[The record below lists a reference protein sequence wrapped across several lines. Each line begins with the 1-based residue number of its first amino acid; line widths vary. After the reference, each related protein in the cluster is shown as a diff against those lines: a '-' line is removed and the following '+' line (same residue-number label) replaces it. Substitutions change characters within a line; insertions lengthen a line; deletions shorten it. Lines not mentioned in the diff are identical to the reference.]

1 MAININNDNL
11 TIRINQNEMNQ
22 EKNTP
27 SSNSLNIYPKKDI
40 KTPDITQNEN
50 LIICTPQPKLKNI
63 IEALLFAENNPL
75 ALNRLIEITNSTP
88 ENIIKV
94 IEELNTEYETTER
107 TFRIE
112 KVANGFQLYTL
123 PEYSQWV
130 RILYKSSYHR
140 LSRPALETLAIII
153 YNQPIT
159 RPEIEKLRG
168 VDCSGPLL
176 TLLER
181 KLIRIEGRAKKPG
194 GPFLYGTGKEF
205 LRYFG
210 LSTLNDL
217 PSKDE
222 LEAFLQR
229 RSE

>member
-1 MAININNDNL
+1 MENTKQEQNCPDTINESKVDL
-11 TIRINQNEMNQ
+11 
-22 EKNTP
+22 
-27 SSNSLNIYPKKDI
+27 SL
-40 KTPDITQNEN
+40 TQNEETKLPTSTMDN
-50 LIICTPQPKLKNI
+50 IERPISPKIELRNI

-75 ALNRLIEITNSTP
+75 TLNRFIEITNNNP
-88 ENIIKV
+88 EDIIQA
-94 IEELNTEYETTER
+94 IGELNKEYESSNR
-107 TFRIE
+107 SFRIE
-112 KVANGFQLYTL
+112 KVANGYQLYTL

-130 RILYKSSYHR
+130 RSLYKNPYHR
-140 LSRPALETLAIII
+140 LSRAALETLAIIV

-181 KLIRIEGRAKKPG
+181 KLIRIEGRARKPG

-210 LSTLNDL
+210 ISSLNDL
-217 PSKDE
+217 PSKEE
-222 LEAFLQR
+222 LGAFLQR
-229 RSE
+229 QGDQNK

>member
-1 MAININNDNL
+1 MTENNQIPDTKDIDKAITIANDN
-11 TIRINQNEMNQ
+11 T

-27 SSNSLNIYPKKDI
+27 AQENNRDIKNDAPINSSSNASNLN
-40 KTPDITQNEN
+40 
-50 LIICTPQPKLKNI
+50 NI
-63 IEALLFAENNPL
+63 IEALLFSENNPL
-75 ALNRLIEITNSTP
+75 TLTRLAEITNAP
-88 ENIIKV
+88 NQDIVNV
-94 IEELNTEYETTER
+94 IAELNKDYQTTNR

-112 KVANGFQLYTL
+112 KVANGYQLYTL

-130 RILYKSSYHR
+130 RLLYKTSYHR

-159 RPEIEKLRG
+159 RPEIEKFRG

-210 LSTLNDL
+210 LASLNDL
-217 PSKDE
+217 PNKEE
-222 LEAFLQR
+222 LSAFLQR
-229 RSE
+229 RSEQL

>member
-1 MAININNDNL
+1 MEITNNHDDLNKNSTNIANKVASADSKPTVN
-11 TIRINQNEMNQ
+11 
-22 EKNTP
+22 
-27 SSNSLNIYPKKDI
+27 
-40 KTPDITQNEN
+40 
-50 LIICTPQPKLKNI
+50 LKNI
-63 IEALLFAENNPL
+63 VEALLFAENNPL
-75 ALNRLIEITNSTP
+75 TISRLIEIINDAG
-88 ENIIKV
+88 ENIVQAIS
-94 IEELNTEYETTER
+94 ELNKEYELTGR

-123 PEYSQWV
+123 PEYSVWV
-130 RILYKSSYHR
+130 RTLYKSSYHS
-140 LSRPALETLAIII
+140 LSRPALETLAIVI

-159 RPEIEKLRG
+159 RSEIEKLRG
-168 VDCSGPLL
+168 VDCTGPLL

-217 PSKDE
+217 PSKEE
-222 LEAFLQR
+222 LQSFLQQQ
-229 RSE
+229 SEKNIE

>member
-1 MAININNDNL
+1 METDNKL
-11 TIRINQNEMNQ
+11 DRPLSSKESVVSD
-22 EKNTP
+22 NTV
-27 SSNSLNIYPKKDI
+27 
-40 KTPDITQNEN
+40 
-50 LIICTPQPKLKNI
+50 TPQFNLKLI

-75 ALNRLIEITNSTP
+75 TLNRLNEISNGTS
-88 ENIIKV
+88 EDILKSID
-94 IEELNTEYETTER
+94 ELNKEYEATNR
-107 TFRIE
+107 SFRIE

-130 RILYKSSYHR
+130 RNLYKSSYHR

-153 YNQPIT
+153 YNQPAT

-168 VDCSGPLL
+168 VDCSGPIL

-181 KLIRIEGRAKKPG
+181 KLVRIEGRARKPG

-210 LSTLNDL
+210 LVSLNDL

-222 LEAFLQR
+222 LQAFLLRQG
-229 RSE
+229 ETK

>member
-1 MAININNDNL
+1 MESNI
-11 TIRINQNEMNQ
+11 
-22 EKNTP
+22 K
-27 SSNSLNIYPKKDI
+27 
-40 KTPDITQNEN
+40 NEN
-50 LIICTPQPKLKNI
+50 QVPLLNEPNTEILKETNVREKSITVPQASLKLI

-75 ALNRLIEITNSTP
+75 TLSRLAEISEGIP
-88 ENIIKV
+88 EEILKSID
-94 IEELNTEYETTER
+94 ELNIEYEASNR

-112 KVANGFQLYTL
+112 KVANGYQLYTL
-123 PEYSQWV
+123 PEYSHWV
-130 RILYKSSYHR
+130 RNLYKSSYHR

-153 YNQPIT
+153 YNQPVT

-168 VDCSGPLL
+168 VDCSGPIL

-181 KLIRIEGRAKKPG
+181 KLVRIEGRAKKPG

-210 LSTLNDL
+210 LASLNDL

-222 LEAFLQR
+222 LQAFLLR
-229 RSE
+229 RGEIK

>member
-1 MAININNDNL
+1 MIPDCP
-11 TIRINQNEMNQ
+11 EFD
-22 EKNTP
+22 
-27 SSNSLNIYPKKDI
+27 SNSKDEIAENTQDPINLPAPNHIDDRQATTVLGQADI
-40 KTPDITQNEN
+40 KSIV
-50 LIICTPQPKLKNI
+50 
-63 IEALLFAENNPL
+63 EALLFSENNPL
-75 ALNRLIEITNSTP
+75 TLNRLIEITNASP
-88 ENIIKV
+88 EAIVEAVRVLN
-94 IEELNTEYETTER
+94 EEYQISNR

-123 PEYSQWV
+123 PEYSPWV
-130 RILYKSSYHR
+130 RLLYKTSYHR

-159 RPEIEKLRG
+159 RPEIEKFRG

-210 LSTLNDL
+210 LASLNDL
-217 PSKDE
+217 PNKEE
-222 LEAFLQR
+222 LGLFLQKR
-229 RSE
+229 GEEL

>member
-1 MAININNDNL
+1 MENIKQEQNHSDRIKESTEISSLSRNDEPNFSTGTNDN
-11 TIRINQNEMNQ
+11 T
-22 EKNTP
+22 EK
-27 SSNSLNIYPKKDI
+27 
-40 KTPDITQNEN
+40 ITTQKIE
-50 LIICTPQPKLKNI
+50 LKNI

-75 ALNRLIEITNSTP
+75 TLTRLIEITNGIG
-88 ENIIKV
+88 EDIIQA
-94 IEELNTEYETTER
+94 ITALNKEYELSKR
-107 TFRIE
+107 VFRIE
-112 KVANGFQLYTL
+112 KVANGYQLYTL
-123 PEYSQWV
+123 PEYSQWI
-130 RILYKSSYHR
+130 RNLYKSSYHR
-140 LSRPALETLAIII
+140 LSRAALETLAIII

-210 LSTLNDL
+210 ISSLNDL
-217 PSKDE
+217 PSKEE
-222 LEAFLQR
+222 LGAFLQR
-229 RSE
+229 QGDQNK